1 MPDKLSMDGTGAT
14 SIAKLAME
22 MKSADLGNALSAA
35 VTRQILAQ
43 EKRQGQAIVKTMKQ
57 SEEIIKNGRV
67 DVYA

>member
-1 MPDKLSMDGTGAT
+1 MDVTGAT

-22 MKSADLGNALSAA
+22 MKSADFANSLSAA

-43 EKRQGQAIVKTMKQ
+43 EKRQGQAIVKMMKQ
-57 SEEIIKNGRV
+57 SEEIIKNGQV

>member
-1 MPDKLSMDGTGAT
+1 MDVTGTT

-43 EKRQGQAIVKTMKQ
+43 EKRQGQAIVKMMKQ

>member
-1 MPDKLSMDGTGAT
+1 MDVTGTT

-35 VTRQILAQ
+35 VTKQILAQ
-43 EKRQGQAIVKTMKQ
+43 QKRQGQAIVKMMKQ

>member
-1 MPDKLSMDGTGAT
+1 MDVTGAT

-22 MKSADLGNALSAA
+22 MKSADIGSALSAA

-43 EKRQGQAIVKTMKQ
+43 EKRQGQAIVKMMKQ
-57 SEEIIKNGRV
+57 SEEIIKNGSV